1 MALTLNSFI
10 SRLTDTEAPR
20 GPSPA
25 FSSAHILKV
34 LLVLDTEQTMGR
46 ITLSKRIGI
55 GEGSIRTIIKKLVD
69 FSIISVDAVGGCH
82 LTELGK
88 SIVRELRRIIVST
101 TSVSLDELGILFPSY
116 ALQLRGQSISSSS
129 LTRLRD
135 KSVKSGAEGL
145 MIFVFEGGR
154 ITLPMM
160 TEDVSTLYPRTTS
173 ALKAAFKLEEG
184 DSILIA
190 FSEEVNLA
198 ELGALSAALSIISA

>member
-1 MALTLNSFI
+1 
-10 SRLTDTEAPR
+10 
-20 GPSPA
+20 
-25 FSSAHILKV
+25 LKV
-34 LLVLDTEQTMGR
+34 LLVLESEQTMGR

-69 FSIISVDAVGGCH
+69 FSVISVDSVGGCH

-88 SIVRELRRIIVST
+88 TIVKELRCIIVAT
-101 TSVSLDELGILFPSY
+101 KPIGLDELGILFPSY
-116 ALQLRGQSISSSS
+116 ALQLRGVTISLSS

-160 TEDVSTLYPRTTS
+160 TEEVSTVYPRTTE
-173 ALKAAFKLEEG
+173 ALRSAFKLEEG
-184 DSILIA
+184 DSILVA
-190 FSEEVNLA
+190 FSEEANLA
-198 ELGALSAALSIISA
+198 ELGALSAALSVISA

>member
-10 SRLTDTEAPR
+10 SRLTNAETPR

-69 FSIISVDAVGGCH
+69 FSVISVDAVGGCH

-88 SIVRELRRIIVST
+88 SIVRELRCIIVAST
-101 TSVSLDELGILFPSY
+101 PIVLDEVGILFPSY
-116 ALQLRGQSISSSS
+116 ALQLRGVSISSSS

-145 MIFVFEGGR
+145 MIFVFEGDR

-160 TEDVSTLYPRTTS
+160 TEDVSTLYPRTTA
-173 ALKAAFKLEEG
+173 ALKSAFQLEEG

>member
-1 MALTLNSFI
+1 MSLTLNPFI
-10 SRLTDTEAPR
+10 HRLTETESPR

-34 LLVLDTEQTMGR
+34 LLVLESEQTMGR

-69 FSIISVDAVGGCH
+69 FSVISVDSVGGCH

-88 SIVRELRRIIVST
+88 TIVKELRCIIVAT
-101 TSVSLDELGILFPSY
+101 KPIGLDELGILFPSY
-116 ALQLRGQSISSSS
+116 ALQLRGVTISLSS

-160 TEDVSTLYPRTTS
+160 TEEVSTVYPRTTE
-173 ALKAAFKLEEG
+173 ALRSAFKLEEG
-184 DSILIA
+184 DSILVA
-190 FSEEVNLA
+190 FSEEANLA
-198 ELGALSAALSIISA
+198 ELGALSAALSVISA

>member
-1 MALTLNSFI
+1 MSSTLNSFI
-10 SRLTDTEAPR
+10 HRLTEAESPR

-34 LLVLDTEQTMGR
+34 LLVLDSEQTMGR
-46 ITLSKRIGI
+46 ITLSKRVGI

-69 FSIISVDAVGGCH
+69 FSVISVDAVGGCH

-88 SIVRELRRIIVST
+88 TIVRELRSIIVAT
-101 TSVSLDELGILFPSY
+101 QPISLTELGIAFPSY
-116 ALQLRGQSISSSS
+116 ALQLRGIPIPSSS

-145 MIFVFEGGR
+145 MIFAFEGGR

-160 TEDVSTLYPRTTS
+160 TEEVSTVYPKTTV
-173 ALKAAFKLEEG
+173 ALKSAFKLAEG
-184 DSILIA
+184 DSILVA
-190 FSEEVNLA
+190 FSEEANLA
-198 ELGALSAALSIISA
+198 ELGALSAALSVISA